1 MSYEMLSC
9 GKGFHKGSE
18 DQGVVFLLPFKTL
31 SSKKESSL
39 ANDPTVVTQTYP
51 MNGVIEPA
59 VT

>member
-1 MSYEMLSC
+1 MLSC